1 MATVASFNVALVAST
16 GRFVG
21 AISRAERQWNQFA
34 RSVQRGAKQLPEAIR
49 AATPASLTL
58 GRYVARFG
66 AVAAAAFSAAS
77 IWGVRLA
84 AQFEQTRMAMATML
98 GSVEE
103 ADQFLKEL
111 EKRARRTPFGF
122 QQLVEMSRQM
132 LAWGFARQEIEQ
144 MLDPIGDFVAA
155 MGGGSETIDRVVR
168 ALGQIRARGK
178 LASQEM
184 LQLTEAGI
192 PAWELLAK
200 SIGVSIP
207 EAMERVSRGA
217 ISSTTAIQAII
228 EGLAADPRF
237 AGAME
242 RQARTT
248 LGQWE
253 QVKDG
258 ITTIIRGLGK
268 DIIKIANLGTAM
280 RRLNEAIGRFAD
292 LVSEK
297 GFMNALREAF
307 PPWLPPVIIGIAG
320 AIAGGLVPVI
330 VALLLPALKKL
341 RASIAATG
349 LALWKWMVAGAAIAV
364 VVYLLARY
372 WNHLGD
378 VARAVWSAIGAAAL
392 YGASL
397 VVRGIG
403 LILAGIG
410 VIIPA
415 FRGVASSVLGLADSL
430 KSSASGLWAS
440 AKSSVAAANQAAKS
454 QEGIT
459 NAGDRAARTQ
469 QTLADGIE
477 AAAEAAGNN
486 IQSFD
491 EVHQIQEEMASSPST
506 ALDIEEPTMPALGGI
521 TNIASA
527 IGEQV
532 AQIADTAANAWTRL
546 QQAMESV
553 NRAVQW
559 IKDNWPMIGPI
570 VEGIAS
576 VLTLLLLP
584 ALIKTG
590 VEALITGGKVLA
602 SWAMQSAG
610 AVVHGAVIVG
620 QFALQVAKW
629 AWLGI
634 EALANAGKVVLAWVM
649 QGWQAVASVATQIAQ
664 FAIVGAKWVWLGIQA
679 GIGAAQVVA
688 AWVAQQVQA
697 VISVGIQVAQ
707 FVILG
712 AKWVWLGVLA
722 VAEAGKVVL
731 AWVMQK
737 AEAIAAVAV
746 QVAQFAILGAKWV
759 WMGVTA
765 TANAAV
771 MAAAWL
777 LALGPVPLVIAT
789 VVALAALIVAN
800 WDLVKTKTIE
810 YWGKLADW
818 LAGVWEGIETTAR
831 NVWDGIL
838 GAIKTVINGIIK
850 AVNWMIQ
857 ALNKIRFTIPD
868 WVPVLGGKSFGFNIE
883 QIPLLP
889 LAEGG
894 IVTRPTPALIAE
906 RVPLAEGGIVTR
918 PVTALVGEAGPE
930 AVIPLSR
937 DNALTDSIAQAV
949 YQAVIDAMRTV
960 QATTPAGGDRE
971 IVLRIDGRTLARAT
985 LPHVIAEGQRQ
996 GLQLAVRPQGV

>member
-98 GSVEE
+98 GSVED
-103 ADQFLKEL
+103 ADRFLKEL

-122 QQLVEMSRQM
+122 QQLVEMARQM

-155 MGGGSETIDRVVR
+155 MGGGAETIDRVVR

-392 YGASL
+392 YGAYL

-454 QEGIT
+454 QSGVAE
-459 NAGDRAARTQ
+459 AGEQAAQTQ
-469 QTLADGIE
+469 QNLAKGME
-477 AAAEAAGNN
+477 GAAKAAAAN

-491 EVHQIQEEMASSPST
+491 EVHQIQEEMADSP
-506 ALDIEEPTMPALGGI
+506 AMEMPEMPAFNLAGALPGVGDI
-521 TNIASA
+521 GAAVGEQMRSVADAAASA
-527 IGEQV
+527 W
-532 AQIADTAANAWTRL
+532 ARL
-546 QQAMESV
+546 SAAMEPV

-559 IKDNWPMIGPI
+559 IRDNWPTIGPI
-570 VEGIAS
+570 VEGIAA
-576 VLTLLLLP
+576 VITAFLIP

-590 VEALITGGKVLA
+590 IEATI
-602 SWAMQSAG
+602 AG
-610 AVVHGAVIVG
+610 AKHVAAWAIQGVTALTHGAKVVG
-620 QFALQVAKW
+620 QLILVAAKW
-629 AWLGI
+629 AWAGV
-634 EALANAGKVVLAWVM
+634 EALAHAGKMVLAWAM
-649 QGWQAVASVATQIAQ
+649 QGWEAVKSVA
-664 FAIVGAKWVWLGIQA
+664 
-679 GIGAAQVVA
+679 
-688 AWVAQQVQA
+688 
-697 VISVGIQVAQ
+697 IQVGQ

-759 WMGVTA
+759 WMGITA
-765 TANAAV
+765 MANAAV
-771 MAAAWL
+771 MAAAWFA
-777 LALGPVPLVIAT
+777 ALGPVAWVIAMIAA
-789 VVALAALIVAN
+789 VAVAVALN
-800 WDLVKTKTIE
+800 WDTVKTKTIE
-810 YWGKLADW
+810 IWSAVSAWLSEKWDW
-818 LAGVWEGIETTAR
+818 LNGIAQTTWNWIKDNIIGPVQMAWDWLKNAWASIGDYLSKVWANIKETASK
-831 NVWDGIL
+831 VWDGIL
-838 GAIKTVINGIIK
+838 KVIKTVINGVIK
-850 AVNWMIQ
+850 AINWMIQ
-857 ALNKIRFTIPD
+857 ALNKISFTIPD

-883 QIPLLP
+883 QIPLL
-889 LAEGG
+889 
-894 IVTRPTPALIAE
+894 
-906 RVPLAEGGIVTR
+906 PLAEGGIVTR

-996 GLQLAVRPQGV
+996 GLQLVVRPVQGV